1 MTTFQMM
8 RDLTTR
14 ALGQKPPISVLIVD
28 SNRFLVDS
36 FQQIMNFAGFN
47 VEIVSSGEEAMVGAK
62 DINVIL
68 DERAREL
75 CGEQQRWFDLKRT
88 GKLLDRVKLYN
99 GTAKANIQS
108 FHVLRP
114 IPQPQMD
121 AITNKT
127 GGPDPNGFWQNTG
140 Y

>member
-47 VEIVSSGEEAMVGAK
+47 VEIVSSGEEAISKA
-62 DINVIL
+62 
-68 DERAREL
+68 ETSH
-75 CGEQQRWFDLKRT
+75 FDLALVDNYLQDIAGRDLALTLKEQT
-88 GKLLDRVKLYN
+88 PGISVLLIN
-99 GTAKANIQS
+99 GSIEENEII
-108 FHVLRP
+108 LP
-114 IPQPQMD
+114 
-121 AITNKT
+121 NKVSSKKV
-127 GGPDPNGFWQNTG
+127 DFEG
-140 Y
+140 YLKMNHINKDNR